1 MKYLLWFLR
10 VLLFLVLL
18 GFAIKNTDPVAVRF
32 YLGGAWEAPLVFVLL
47 VAFVVGCSF
56 LSLPEME
63 MPYHFVGLSMAL
75 KNIALDDAESEGEPH
90 LAAELAGTERA
101 A

>member
-32 YLGGAWEAPLVFVLL
+32 YLGGQWEAPLAFVLL
-47 VAFVVGCSF
+47 VAFVVGAAGGVAACLGVVFRKRREVS
-56 LSLPEME
+56 
-63 MPYHFVGLSMAL
+63 GLRKEL
-75 KNIALDDAESEGEPH
+75 KARSAEQP
-90 LAAELAGTERA
+90 R
-101 A
+101 

>member
-32 YLGGAWEAPLVFVLL
+32 YLGGEWEAPLVFVLL
-47 VAFVVGCSF
+47 VAFAIGAAAGVAASLGVVF
-56 LSLPEME
+56 RKRREIA
-63 MPYHFVGLSMAL
+63 GLRKELRSS
-75 KNIALDDAESEGEPH
+75 KAEQPQSPPS
-90 LAAELAGTERA
+90 
-101 A
+101 

>member
-47 VAFVVGCSF
+47 VAFVVGAAAGVMA
-56 LSLPEME
+56 SLGVVFRKRREIA
-63 MPYHFVGLSMAL
+63 GLRKELRARS
-75 KNIALDDAESEGEPH
+75 AEKP
-90 LAAELAGTERA
+90 R
-101 A
+101 